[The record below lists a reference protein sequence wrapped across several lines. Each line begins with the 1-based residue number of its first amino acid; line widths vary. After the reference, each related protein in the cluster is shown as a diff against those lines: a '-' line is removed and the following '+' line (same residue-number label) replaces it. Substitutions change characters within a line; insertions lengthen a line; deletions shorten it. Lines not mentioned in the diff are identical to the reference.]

1 MDDGSYGAYKG
12 LDVVGKMVLVE
23 VSYAPPVPEKAR
35 IAYEMGAAGI
45 MCMNWGNDEEV
56 ICHRG
61 LKAVWGNPTESNVKN
76 IPDLVGVGITRGAG
90 LKLKDWFQE
99 GKTVRVKV
107 TAIADRTWSKV
118 HQPKGILQGN
128 GKRDEFVL
136 VCSHLDAWKPGV
148 LLVML
153 LPWKSAGF

>member
-1 MDDGSYGAYKG
+1 M
-12 LDVVGKMVLVE
+12 GKMVLVE

-90 LKLKDWFQE
+90 LK
-99 GKTVRVKV
+99 
-107 TAIADRTWSKV
+107 
-118 HQPKGILQGN
+118 
-128 GKRDEFVL
+128 
-136 VCSHLDAWKPGV
+136 
-148 LLVML
+148 
-153 LPWKSAGF
+153 